1 VVLEVTAHA
10 TDGRKIFTATR
21 VYMPQSTDGRGKT
34 MTEGPTRKLGLIR
47 DTSLQPFAPKIER
60 FQFTPPPGA
69 GEITVRLRLSYRPR
83 PQDVYP
89 ICDLTRKVSFER

>member
-1 VVLEVTAHA
+1 MVLDVTAKT
-10 TDGRKIFTATR
+10 TDGRTIFTATR

-47 DTSLQPFAPKIER
+47 DTSLQPFAPKVER
-60 FQFTPPPGA
+60 FQFQPPPGVV
-69 GEITVRLRLSYRPR
+69 EIILRLKLSYRPR

-89 ICDLTRKVSFER
+89 IHDVTRKVSVDR